1 MNNTTTTNRILVLKS
16 NIATYSDLL
25 QVQHPLD
32 HHPGILKWNIDLDD
46 CDHVIRIVTPS
57 LTVADIEELVK
68 SNGYQCSELE

>member
-1 MNNTTTTNRILVLKS
+1 MTTQQDRILVLKS

-25 QVQHPLD
+25 QIEQPFN
-32 HHPGILKWNIDLDD
+32 HHPEITEWNVDLDD
-46 CDHVIRIVTPS
+46 CDHVIRIVTRS